1 MAVVGWD
8 GGVGL
13 WSGGVRLWEWARARS
28 GVRMLALE
36 LRFARP
42 NLFLKRAL
50 KELMN
55 HQGGGEVG
63 FNEIKSGQKGEG
75 WERVCK

>member
-1 MAVVGWD
+1 MEMLDWEVD
-8 GGVGL
+8 GR
-13 WSGGVRLWEWARARS
+13 SEGVRLWEWARPRS

-55 HQGGGEVG
+55 HYLSGRVVG
-63 FNEIKSGQKGEG
+63 FNKNKYKRRGAGAKKI
-75 WERVCK
+75 